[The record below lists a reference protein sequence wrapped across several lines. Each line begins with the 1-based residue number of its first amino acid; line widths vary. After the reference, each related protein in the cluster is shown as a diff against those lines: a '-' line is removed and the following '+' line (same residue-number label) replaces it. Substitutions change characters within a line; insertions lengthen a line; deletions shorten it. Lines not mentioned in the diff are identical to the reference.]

1 MNYVIFPNVLL
12 LKWDKYPRI
21 EVLSLNKIFLIVS
34 CCFLI
39 HIGSLIGQKGPE
51 IGAWVG
57 SSFYFGDLNT
67 SYRLGD
73 ASFAGGIIGRYNFNE
88 RTTIKGSLN
97 YGRIHAEDTDS
108 QNTFENT
115 RNLSFKSHVLDAS
128 LQFEFNF
135 LPYVHGS
142 KDEFF
147 TPYIFA
153 GLSVFNFNPKTDLDG
168 VTYTLQNFGTEG
180 QIPGEEYLR
189 LSPAYLIGG
198 GIKWDLSY
206 RWSVNIE
213 IGSRFTFTDYIDD
226 VSGVY
231 PNMQDLAGL
240 RTDIATRLSD
250 RSLTVIGT
258 EGKQRGNNRNN
269 DAYTFIGISFMRY
282 LGQLECP
289 KISNF

>member
-1 MNYVIFPNVLL
+1 M
-12 LKWDKYPRI
+12 
-21 EVLSLNKIFLIVS
+21 
-34 CCFLI
+34 
-39 HIGSLIGQKGPE
+39 GSLVGQKGSE
-51 IGAWVG
+51 VGGWIG

-67 SYRLGD
+67 AYRLGD
-73 ASFAGGIIGRYNFNE
+73 ASLAGGLNLRYNFNE
-88 RTTIKGSLN
+88 RTAIKASLN
-97 YGRIHAEDTDS
+97 YGRIHAEDADS

-115 RNLSFKSHVLDAS
+115 RNLSFNSHILDAS
-128 LQFEFNF
+128 FQFEFNF
-135 LPYVHGS
+135 LPYTHGS

-153 GLSVFNFNPKTDLDG
+153 GLSVFNFNPKAELDG
-168 VTYTLQNFGTEG
+168 VSYSLQNFGTEG
-180 QIPGEEYLR
+180 QIPGKEYLR

-213 IGSRFTFTDYIDD
+213 FGTRFAFTDYIDD

-240 RTDIATRLSD
+240 RQDIATRLSD
-250 RSLTVIGT
+250 RSLTQIGT

-269 DAYTFIGISFMRY
+269 DSYTFIGVSFMRY

-289 KISNF
+289 KISDY